1 MIDTPLLKKKQKIKK
16 TWAVSRPNGA
26 VLPMFDILYQENY
39 CTLPEE
45 GLPEVVPPEAGY
57 P

>member
-39 CTLPEE
+39 CTLPE
-45 GLPEVVPPEAGY
+45 VVPPEAGY